1 VRILLTG
8 KNGQVGSALASVL
21 PALGELLATDRTE
34 LNVCDSESVQRAVQS
49 ARPDVIVNAAAYT
62 AVDRAESD
70 QALAF
75 AANADGPRY
84 LAEQAAKA
92 KALLV
97 HFSTDYVFNGEKGS
111 PYTESDAPNPL
122 NLYGRTKLAGEEAI
136 RQSGCRFLIFRT
148 SWVYSHA
155 GGNFA
160 LTMLRLAREQ
170 KPLRVVDDQVG
181 APTSATMIAAATC
194 KAIPLTMRDPALE
207 GLYHLSAGGATTWCG
222 FARTLLEKCELK
234 AKVSA
239 IRTED
244 YPTAA
249 RRPRYSLLDSGK
261 AMASFGLLSRHW
273 TAELDDVLKVMK
285 RAGSQSGC

>member
-8 KNGQVGSALASVL
+8 MKGQVGSALASIL
-21 PALGELLATDRTE
+21 PALGELLATDRNE
-34 LNVCDSESVQRAVQS
+34 LNICNPESVQRAVQDS
-49 ARPDVIVNAAAYT
+49 RPDVIVNAAAYT
-62 AVDRAESD
+62 AVDRAESE
-70 QALAF
+70 QALAH
-75 AANADGPRY
+75 AANADGPRF

-97 HFSTDYVFNGEKGS
+97 HFSTDYVFDGEKGS
-111 PYTESDAPNPL
+111 PYTESDPPDPL
-122 NLYGRTKLAGEEAI
+122 NVYGKTKLAGEEAI

-155 GGNFA
+155 GSNFA
-160 LTMLRLAREQ
+160 LTMLRLAREH

-181 APTSATMIAAATC
+181 APTSASMIAAATC
-194 KAIPLTMRDPALE
+194 KAIPLAMQDSAIE

-222 FARTLLEKCELK
+222 FARTLLEKCELE
-234 AKVSA
+234 AKVTA

-261 AMASFGLLSRHW
+261 AMASFGLPSRHW
-273 TAELDDVLKVMK
+273 TAELDDVLSVMK
-285 RAGSQSGC
+285 RAGRSM